1 MSGLRLADAQPWTL
15 DGHWLR
21 MEAATAALDGPFA
34 ALSLDALAANAG
46 DMVARA
52 AGTSLRLATKS
63 VRSRPVI
70 EAVLATP
77 GWHGVLA
84 ATLPEGL
91 WLAETIDDVLVG
103 YPTADRRALRALVA
117 DARSLERVTLMVDS
131 GEHLDLIDAAAPGH
145 AEIRVAI
152 ELDAALELGPLRAG
166 VRRSPL
172 RSPAQVREL
181 ARTIA
186 DRPGFRLVG
195 LMAYEAQ
202 VAGVQNTVRRG
213 RVPAVVLRRMQRLSI
228 HELRERRGAAVAAVR
243 EIAELEFVNGGGT
256 GSIETTAADASVT
269 EIGAGSGLFGAHLF
283 DGYRGFQPAP
293 ALAFALPVVRRP
305 GPGCVTLLG
314 GGWNASGLAGAD
326 KAPVIAWP
334 EGLRIDP
341 NEGAGEVQTPV
352 LGPIADRLRLGDRV
366 WMRHAK
372 SGELCERTEELHVV
386 AGTQVLGGIPTYR
399 GEGRKLL

>member
-1 MSGLRLADAQPWTL
+1 MSGLRLADAQPWL
-15 DGHWLR
+15 AEGHWRR
-21 MEAATAALDGPFA
+21 MDAATAGLDGPFA
-34 ALSLDALAANAG
+34 ALSLDALAANAR

-52 AGTSLRLATKS
+52 RGTALRVATKS
-63 VRSRPVI
+63 VRSRAVLD
-70 EAVLATP
+70 AVLATP
-77 GWHGVLA
+77 GWRGVLA

-103 YPTADRRALRALVA
+103 YPTVDRAALRALA
-117 DARSLERVTLMVDS
+117 GDERALERVTLVVDS
-131 GEHLDLIDAAAPGH
+131 IEHLEAIDAAAPGH
-145 AEIRVAI
+145 PTIRVAI

-172 RSPAQVREL
+172 RSPAQVRGL
-181 ARTIA
+181 ARAIV

-228 HELRERRGAAVAAVR
+228 RELRERRGATVAAVR
-243 EIAELEFVNGGGT
+243 ELADLEFVNGGGT
-256 GSIETTAADASVT
+256 GSIETTAADAAVT

-283 DGYRGFQPAP
+283 DGYRGFRPAP

-305 GPGCVTLLG
+305 GSGCVTLLG
-314 GGWNASGLAGAD
+314 GGWIASGLPGPD
-326 KAPVIAWP
+326 KAPLIVWP

-352 LGPIADRLRLGDRV
+352 LGAAADRLRLGDRV
-366 WMRHAK
+366 WLRHAK
-372 SGELCERTEELHVV
+372 SGELCERTDELHVV
-386 AGTQVLGGIPTYR
+386 HGTEVLGSIPTYR